1 MTKLALKPHPLDAL
15 AGKTVRALWGK
26 RAGRVGI
33 VVSVYP
39 ATFATPARISVRWTD
54 SLEGWPVSSL
64 SPDDVE
70 VVGA

>member
-1 MTKLALKPHPLDAL
+1 MSRVALKPHPLDAL
-15 AGKTVRALWGK
+15 VGKTVRVVRGPHES
-26 RAGRVGI
+26 RVGM
-33 VVSVYP
+33 VVAVYP

-70 VVGA
+70 LVGA